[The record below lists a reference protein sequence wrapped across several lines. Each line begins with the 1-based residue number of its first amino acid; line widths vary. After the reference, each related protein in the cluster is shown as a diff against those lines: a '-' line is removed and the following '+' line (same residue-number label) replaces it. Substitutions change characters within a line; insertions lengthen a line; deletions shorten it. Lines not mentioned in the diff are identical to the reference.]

1 MSSPSDGSIEVR
13 HLVLQRL
20 ESLRRA
26 GVTQL
31 ARRSVVANAIASSG
45 PLPTDGAAG
54 LTRTPVATPTG
65 NVESERPAVSPSK
78 LVRPA
83 GAAAPLVN
91 AEIKPVGDG
100 TGARGLEGKEGR
112 GGAHDSESRPTLAGS
127 GAELEKSGGPAAG
140 RGGTRDSE
148 RRATL
153 AGSGAELEKSGG
165 PAAGR
170 GGTRDSERR
179 ATMGKTRLPQL
190 EMLRQEVAACTRCPN
205 LAETR
210 MQTVFGAG
218 DPFARLVFMG
228 EAPGAE
234 EDRTGEPFVGRAGQL
249 LTDIIEKGMLLQR
262 TDVYILNTLK
272 CRPPGNRLP
281 HEDEVT
287 QCRPF
292 FERQLELIRPEFICC
307 LGLVAAQA
315 LLQTKQTVGQLRGSW
330 HEYQGSQVIV
340 TYHPSYLLR
349 NPAAKQETWKDIKM
363 LLAAMGLRTQ
373 R

>member
-112 GGAHDSESRPTLAGS
+112 GGAHDSESRP
-127 GAELEKSGGPAAG
+127 
-140 RGGTRDSE
+140 
-148 RRATL
+148 TL

-315 LLQTKQTVGQLRGSW
+315 LLQTKHTVGQLRGSW